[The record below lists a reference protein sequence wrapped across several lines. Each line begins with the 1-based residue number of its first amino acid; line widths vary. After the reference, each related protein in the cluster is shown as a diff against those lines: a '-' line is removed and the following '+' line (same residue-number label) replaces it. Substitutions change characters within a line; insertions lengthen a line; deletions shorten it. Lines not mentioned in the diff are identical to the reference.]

1 MKKLFASAVTGVAA
15 LLLVAST
22 GAQAQ
27 TYNLTLCG
35 ASPGGL
41 WSLLG
46 AGIDAAVKKSYPG
59 STVTYQTSGGGLANV
74 ALLD

>member
-1 MKKLFASAVTGVAA
+1 MKKTIAGVLAGAA
-15 LLLVAST
+15 MTMLAAT
-22 GAQAQ
+22 AGAQAQ

-46 AGIDAAVKKSYPG
+46 ACV
-59 STVTYQTSGGGLANV
+59 
-74 ALLD
+74 

>member
-1 MKKLFASAVTGVAA
+1 MRRSILSGIAGGIALAAAAVAPAS
-15 LLLVAST
+15 
-22 GAQAQ
+22 AQ

-46 AGIDAAVKKSYPG
+46 AGIDAAVKKAHAG
-59 STVTYQTSGGGLANV
+59 ST
-74 ALLD
+74 